1 MHIQLKTN
9 MMHNLVICPLFI
21 IYFKM
26 RCSHQMISRGHNILS
41 SSLFSLFTLLGIT
54 VFHTLSIGLYAN
66 YVCPSYRE
74 AFKDSKKSWKSL
86 AQKSQNWAVLGL
98 IGSVRWCTRPSPQGT
113 RLGLLA
119 AWNTEPC

>member
-54 VFHTLSIGLYAN
+54 ALRVYRDIINEDHHELVQFGHEDRIHQVHK
-66 YVCPSYRE
+66 VCGR
-74 AFKDSKKSWKSL
+74 
-86 AQKSQNWAVLGL
+86 
-98 IGSVRWCTRPSPQGT
+98 IC
-113 RLGLLA
+113 
-119 AWNTEPC
+119 